1 MNYLLSSDVKIILLT
16 VIAGDLSPATNF
28 KVTFAPLPTFG
39 SHHKIYNKYK
49 LYLKTNKF

>member
-1 MNYLLSSDVKIILLT
+1 MI
-16 VIAGDLSPATNF
+16 

-39 SHHKIYNKYK
+39 KHYKIYNKYK